1 VKQSRMQRWKQGT
14 VAIEYALVLPA
25 LLAFLFALIDTGRL
39 IWTQTT
45 LDHAMQAAARCAVID
60 SVQCGSAG
68 QVRAFA
74 IAQAYGMRIDSG
86 TISIVTQSCG
96 IEVAET
102 LAFQPVV
109 PWFGTGA
116 IKLYARACYP
126 AHPA

>member
-1 VKQSRMQRWKQGT
+1 MMQSRARGWKSGT
-14 VAIEYALVLPA
+14 VAIEYALVLPV

-45 LDHAMQAAARCAVID
+45 LDHAMEAAARCAVID

-86 TISIVTQSCG
+86 TISVVTQSCG

-109 PWFGTGA
+109 PWFGTRA

-126 AHPA
+126 VHPA

>member
-1 VKQSRMQRWKQGT
+1 MMQLRARDWKGGA

-68 QVRAFA
+68 QVKAFA

-86 TISIVTQSCG
+86 TISVATRSCG
-96 IEVAET
+96 MEVAAT

-109 PWFGTGA
+109 PWFGTSTIG
-116 IKLYARACYP
+116 LNARACYP